1 MSPKGS
7 VTGWKYGALALLF
20 MSLSVQPVPALAQ
33 PQIPNGYQLMT
44 HPGITGGHLV
54 ATRPG
59 TGSATALL
67 ARALKEVGG
76 FFQWGPEAVG
86 GFRDDA
92 DRRAEV
98 FFRADLQR
106 SPVGG
111 IAYAIVGGGTGYTGF
126 VFDSP
131 QTIRQT
137 LPRLMQLSGPAA
149 GAPVP
154 PALNWRDT
162 PFPDGSGSMK
172 IPDGWVITFAQK
184 GMASA
189 EGPHGVI
196 ERGIWTPVYTRA
208 AAAQMPGI
216 GGMPMPGPVFDPI
229 DPVTALQEHT
239 AYLNMANQQRGIPTR
254 RILRL
259 VEAAPAPPVP
269 GYSQAAYIDYEYE
282 MSGRRYR
289 CIQYVM
295 LGNVSV
301 AGSWIL
307 YTTYVASPSET
318 FSQNLPILLQIW
330 GSSRTAQH
338 VLQERIENAMQS
350 LREAGEIY
358 RQATGGQDRA
368 QQRMHDKWI
377 EVIRGTRIL
386 EDSLTGDRRSVNLA
400 WSKDI
405 VRKLNDFEGYDRYRE
420 IPLWQLNQ

>member
-1 MSPKGS
+1 MS
-7 VTGWKYGALALLF
+7 WKYRAVMFCFFFISIEA
-20 MSLSVQPVPALAQ
+20 VPTSAQ
-33 PQIPNGYQLMT
+33 QQVPHGYQLLT
-44 HPGITGGHLV
+44 DPGVTGGHLV

-67 ARALKEVGG
+67 AQALKEVIG

-86 GFRDDA
+86 GFRDDG

-98 FFRADLQR
+98 LFRANLQG
-106 SPVGG
+106 SLVGG
-111 IAYAIVGGGTGYTGF
+111 IAYAIVAEGNGYTGF

-131 QTIRQT
+131 QTIRRT
-137 LPRLMQLSGPAA
+137 LPRLMQLSGSARGSPS
-149 GAPVP
+149 P
-154 PALNWRDT
+154 PSLNWRDT
-162 PFPDGSGSMK
+162 PFPDGSGWMR

-189 EGPHGVI
+189 EGPQGVI
-196 ERGIWTPVYTRA
+196 ERGIWTTVYTRA
-208 AAAQMPGI
+208 AAAQLPRI

-229 DPVTALQEHT
+229 DPVTAMQEHIT
-239 AYLNMANQQRGIPTR
+239 YLNIANQQQGMPTR

-259 VEAAPAPPVP
+259 VEAAPAPLVP

-301 AGSWIL
+301 AGTWIF
-307 YTTYVASPSET
+307 YTTYVASPCET
-318 FSQNLPILLQIW
+318 FSQNLPILLEIW

-358 RQATGGQDRA
+358 RQATTGHDRA

-386 EDSLTGDRRSVNLA
+386 EDSLTGDRHSVNLA
-400 WSKDI
+400 WSSDI
-405 VRKLNDFEGYDRYRE
+405 VRTLNDFEGYNRYRE

>member
-1 MSPKGS
+1 MNL
-7 VTGWKYGALALLF
+7 KYGILVFFFLYV
-20 MSLSVQPVPALAQ
+20 SIQTVPALAQ
-33 PQIPNGYQLMT
+33 PQVPHGYRLLTDQGV
-44 HPGITGGHLV
+44 PGGHLV

-59 TGSATALL
+59 TGSATDLL
-67 ARALKEVGG
+67 TKALKEVAG

-86 GFRDDA
+86 GFRDTE

-98 FFRADLQR
+98 FFRAGLHR

-111 IAYAIVGGGTGYTGF
+111 IAYAIVGGGTGTTGF

-131 QTIRQT
+131 QTLARSV
-137 LPRLMQLSGPAA
+137 PRLMQLTGSAG
-149 GAPVP
+149 GAPAPP
-154 PALNWRDT
+154 PALNWQDT
-162 PFPDGSGSMK
+162 PFPDGSGWMR

-189 EGPHGVI
+189 QGPHGVV

-208 AAAQMPGI
+208 AAAQLPRI
-216 GGMPMPGPVFDPI
+216 GGMPLPGPVFDPT
-229 DPVTALQEHT
+229 DPVTALQAHIS
-239 AYLNMANQQRGIPTR
+239 YLNTVNQQQGIATR
-254 RILRL
+254 RILR
-259 VEAAPAPPVP
+259 VIEAAPTPPVP

-301 AGSWIL
+301 AGSWIF

-318 FSQNLPILLQIW
+318 FPQNLPILLEIW

-338 VLQERIENAMQS
+338 VLQERVEKAMQS
-350 LREAGEIY
+350 LREAGEIH
-358 RQATGGQDRA
+358 RQATGSRERA
-368 QQRMHDKWI
+368 QQRMHNKWT
-377 EVIRGTRIL
+377 EVIRGTRIV

-405 VRKLNDFEGYDRYRE
+405 VRKLNQSEGYDRYRE